1 MACANLEQITSSF
14 SEMKIE
20 KSNRGGKL
28 LIYKNFIF
36 KVDRTNKNEKTYW
49 RCNESSTCKARVS
62 TMHFMPPVEEINVEH
77 NHAARPARIEML
89 SAVNKMKDVASQNEN
104 RPTRLIVQEKQATI
118 SDEAAALLP
127 TYDALRQRLLNIRLD
142 PYSNYCIGETPKNW

>member
-1 MACANLEQITSSF
+1 
-14 SEMKIE
+14 
-20 KSNRGGKL
+20 
-28 LIYKNFIF
+28 
-36 KVDRTNKNEKTYW
+36 
-49 RCNESSTCKARVS
+49 
-62 TMHFMPPVEEINVEH
+62 
-77 NHAARPARIEML
+77 
-89 SAVNKMKDVASQNEN
+89 MKDVASQNEN